1 MDRHTIAKIMDY
13 LSSSDSDDDDDE
25 IIKYFM
31 SRKIKIIP
39 KIKSYISDIVHVY
52 TDKQVSSLL

>member
-1 MDRHTIAKIMDY
+1 MDRHTIAKVMDY
-13 LSSSDSDDDDDE
+13 LSSSDSDNDDD

-39 KIKSYISDIVHVY
+39 KIKSYTSDIVHVY
-52 TDKQVSSLL
+52 TDK

>member
-1 MDRHTIAKIMDY
+1 MDRHAIAKTMDY
-13 LSSSDSDDDDDE
+13 LSSSDSDDDDE

-52 TDKQVSSLL
+52 TDKQVSSL